1 MPSLRSRSTAH
12 PPSAFRD
19 RALSGLI
26 GAGIVFG
33 VATLSN
39 GAGQASAIASEQ
51 QDGDEPRGLVSAIE
65 QRRMIIQRLD
75 RLNATLERIERDLPD
90 AAPTQPKAPSR

>member
-1 MPSLRSRSTAH
+1 MHALREQRKADA
-12 PPSAFRD
+12 PSAFRD

-26 GAGIVFG
+26 GAAIVFG

-39 GAGQASAIASEQ
+39 SGGSTSALASEQ
-51 QDGDEPRGLVSAIE
+51 QSDEQPRGLVSAIE

-75 RLNATLERIERDLPD
+75 RLIATLERIERDMPGD
-90 AAPTQPKAPSR
+90 PPAANAHTR

>member
-1 MPSLRSRSTAH
+1 MLSLRARSTAEN
-12 PPSAFRD
+12 PPAFRD

-26 GAGIVFG
+26 GAGIVLG
-33 VATLSN
+33 ALMLSN

-51 QDGDEPRGLVSAIE
+51 QAGDEPRGLVSAIE

-75 RLNATLERIERDLPD
+75 RLIATLERIEGKLPD
-90 AAPTQPKAPSR
+90 AEPAQHKASTR

>member
-1 MPSLRSRSTAH
+1 MPSLRERRSGEIR
-12 PPSAFRD
+12 SAFRD
-19 RALSGLI
+19 RVLSGLI

-33 VATLSN
+33 VATLTD

-51 QDGDEPRGLVSAIE
+51 QDSDEPRGLVSAIE

-75 RLNATLERIERDLPD
+75 RLIATLERIERDLPD
-90 AAPTQPKAPSR
+90 PAPTQPKVSKR